1 MRWISSAGGPLVL
14 LPLDSLADW
23 QGNANGDG
31 APSDYDIACA
41 AEGYTNALIV
51 RNMSV
56 LVLNDEPLQTAFL
69 RDATGAFF
77 VRWMYAPGQ
86 PEVDTALAVM
96 RGQLGPAVEA
106 VDFQADTPNLVLM
119 DAAEQGAGPSLGD
132 RLSLH
137 LEAASYKVST
147 HIYKP
152 SSEVALLIHAFSQRP
167 SP

>member
-14 LPLDSLADW
+14 LPLDSVVDW
-23 QGNANGDG
+23 QGNANGGG

-41 AEGYTNALIV
+41 AEGYTSALTL

-56 LVLNDEPLQTAFL
+56 LVLNDEPLQTTFL

-77 VRWMYAPGQ
+77 VRWVYAPGQ
-86 PEVDTALAVM
+86 PEVDAALAVM

-106 VDFQADTPNLVLM
+106 VDFHADAPNLVLM
-119 DAAEQGAGPSLGD
+119 DAAEQGASPSLGN

-137 LEAASYKVST
+137 LEAGSYKVST

-152 SSEVALLIHAFSQRP
+152 SSEVALLIHAFSRRP
-167 SP
+167 SS